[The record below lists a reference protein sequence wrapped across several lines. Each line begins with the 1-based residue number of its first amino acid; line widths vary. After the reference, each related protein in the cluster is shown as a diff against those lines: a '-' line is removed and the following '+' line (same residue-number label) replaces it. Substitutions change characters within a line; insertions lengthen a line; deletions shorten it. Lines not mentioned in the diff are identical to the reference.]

1 MDWVPFEDERGRR
14 WEVDQLMLWML
25 IREYVHAR
33 NIYYR
38 ATVKVERRFLSA
50 NLTTVEV
57 NWDGFATAKNRDS
70 EALYQDTANELLA
83 SGNQGFEKLIM
94 MRKRARDYSREF
106 RRKQQKAQSDT
117 MDSIDRSVRNLSAG
131 EQTARVV
138 RDLSAGTLVVGATFL
153 TGGAAVGALGAGSML
168 SGTGTYQD
176 TGNLGAAAINASGT
190 FVVGA
195 IGLAGTAGGGMMRG
209 AQAIPGNQQ
218 AVLLLVGVKMDVS
231 FNVAQGLVEGKN
243 LSDSLVPALI
253 NTGLSTLAS
262 AGAQRALGRV
272 FDASALTLST
282 KLTDN
287 QRATAAFA
295 IAGASFVGNNAVDGV
310 KAVWNRASSS
320 TRVLADVVKAADDDE
335 NYVRER
341 VLRPA

>member
-1 MDWVPFEDERGRR
+1 MDWVPFEDDQGRR

-38 ATVKVERRFLSA
+38 ARVKVERRFFTA

-57 NWDGFATAKNRDS
+57 NWDGFGEAKNRDS
-70 EALYQDTANELLA
+70 EALYQETANDLLA
-83 SGNQGFEKLIM
+83 SGSQGLENLII
-94 MRKRARDYSREF
+94 MRKRAREYSREF

-138 RDLSAGTLVVGATFL
+138 RDVSAGTLVVGATFL
-153 TGGAAVGALGAGSML
+153 TGGAAVGALGAGSLL

-195 IGLAGTAGGGMMRG
+195 VGLAGTAGGGMMRG
-209 AQAIPGNQQ
+209 GQALASNQQ
-218 AVLLLVGVKMDVS
+218 AVLLLLGVKMDVS
-231 FNVAQGLVEGKN
+231 FNVAQGLVEGKT
-243 LSDSLVPALI
+243 LKDALVPALI
-253 NTGLSTLAS
+253 NSSLGALGS
-262 AGAQRALGRV
+262 AGAQSALGRM
-272 FDASALTLST
+272 FESNALTLCT
-282 KLTDN
+282 KLSDAH
-287 QRATAAFA
+287 RATAALVT
-295 IAGASFVGNNAVDGV
+295 AGGAFVGNNALGAVES
-310 KAVWNRASSS
+310 VWNSSS
-320 TRVLADVVKAADDDE
+320 SRTRALADVVKSADDDE
-335 NYVRER
+335 NYVRNT